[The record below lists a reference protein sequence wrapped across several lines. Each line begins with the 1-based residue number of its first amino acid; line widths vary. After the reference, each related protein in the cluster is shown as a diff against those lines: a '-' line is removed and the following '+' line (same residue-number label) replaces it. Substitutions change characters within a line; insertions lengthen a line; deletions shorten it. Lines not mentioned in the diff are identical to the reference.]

1 MPMRLPKA
9 RPVEIPSSWLHQL
22 YRAREGEAAASER
35 CGLGSF
41 VPPGLIE
48 RLLAACYR
56 LGTHRRFW
64 RTGCLLTLGATDR
77 LSDGPA
83 RLIVDVDS
91 VALADAV
98 PVADGAAVE
107 ASEVEAGGVEAGDA
121 VVVLAAQP
129 TAKAEAAHVEE
140 APRDYLV
147 RFEAF
152 GPPEC
157 EAQLVDVVGRAVE
170 LMRGLMRDFPGLIAS
185 SALYF
190 QHFQL
195 A

>member
-147 RFEAF
+147 RFRPLGRPSARRSWSMWWA
-152 GPPEC
+152 GPW
-157 EAQLVDVVGRAVE
+157 
-170 LMRGLMRDFPGLIAS
+170 S
-185 SALYF
+185 
-190 QHFQL
+190 
-195 A
+195 